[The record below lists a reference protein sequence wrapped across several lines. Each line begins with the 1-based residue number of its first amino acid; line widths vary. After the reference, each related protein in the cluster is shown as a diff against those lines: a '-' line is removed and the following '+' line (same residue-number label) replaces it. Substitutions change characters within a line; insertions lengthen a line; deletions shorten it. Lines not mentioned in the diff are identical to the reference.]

1 VIATVIGIAFLLGGL
16 FFFTA
21 GTVGLLRFPDAL
33 TRMHATTKCDT
44 LGAGMVLVG
53 LTFFE
58 GGSMYLVLKVIL
70 LIVFLWVTTPAAA
83 HCMARAV
90 YRTQGRDKHAGGN

>member
-1 VIATVIGIAFLLGGL
+1 MLASVIGTAFLVGGI

-44 LGAGMVLVG
+44 LGAGLVLVG

-70 LIVFLWVTTPAAA
+70 LIIFLWVTTPAAA
-83 HCMARAV
+83 HYMARAV
-90 YRTQGRDKHAGGN
+90 YRTREGHKHASGN

>member
-1 VIATVIGIAFLLGGL
+1 MIATLIGTAFLLGGL
-16 FFFTA
+16 FFFAA

-33 TRMHATTKCDT
+33 SRMHATTKCDT
-44 LGAGMVLVG
+44 LGAGLVLVG

-58 GGSMYLVLKVIL
+58 GGNVYLVLKVIL

-83 HCMARAV
+83 HYMARAV
-90 YRTQGRDKHAGGN
+90 YRTRREDKHASGN

>member
-1 VIATVIGIAFLLGGL
+1 MIATVIGIAFLLGGL

-53 LTFFE
+53 IMFFE

-83 HCMARAV
+83 HYIARAV